1 MTEALEQSKRK
12 YQHKIKRLEQQMM
25 NVVRE
30 ESKKKTIEPLNPRSS
45 AEKMSLQRPPILS
58 VKSGIPM
65 PVYHEN
71 KSQ

>member
-30 ESKKKTIEPLNPRSS
+30 ESKKKTIEPLNSRSS
-45 AEKMSLQRPPILS
+45 AEKMSLQRPSLS